1 MLLKKKKNFF
11 ITLILLIFLAN
22 LGLAAPRFIETI
34 RNANIR
40 AGASTRATLVATSQ
54 KGDVFQL
61 INENDK
67 WYIVSMFSGDERYI
81 YKTLARI
88 TAYTPTLPETI
99 EQRRE
104 VFQAWKDAD
113 ASAQAEADRRY
124 PPDRNLKRNLNYMK
138 LQVDRKKLDIAHK
151 FKLQPPD
158 LRRIVLE
165 GNFKGW

>member
-1 MLLKKKKNFF
+1 MIELEGVLEHITYHNEDNHYTVARLSTGKPQKKVTIIGFMTGISPGQRLLLSGKW
-11 ITLILLIFLAN
+11 
-22 LGLAAPRFIETI
+22 ETH
-34 RNANIR
+34 AKY
-40 AGASTRATLVATSQ
+40 GQQFKVASF
-54 KGDVFQL
+54 K
-61 INENDK
+61 I
-67 WYIVSMFSGDERYI
+67 
-81 YKTLARI
+81 
-88 TAYTPTLPETI
+88 TLPETI